1 MKQNKYGAR
10 KTVCQHGHKHDSAR
24 EARKCAELH
33 LRQRAGEINGL
44 QVQEF
49 FPFILNG
56 SVVKLKNG
64 HKAGITVDF
73 TFCENGRKVAVDSKG
88 FVVRDFPL
96 RWAMA
101 QHLYPEIEWRL
112 A

>member
-1 MKQNKYGAR
+1 MSKYGAI
-10 KTVCQHGHKHDSAR
+10 KSVCSHGHKHDSRR
-24 EARKCAELH
+24 EQRKCDELH
-33 LRQRAGEINGL
+33 LLQRAGEITGL

-49 FPFILNG
+49 FPFIVNG

-73 TFCENGRKVAVDSKG
+73 TFCEKGRKVAMDSKG
-88 FVVRDFPL
+88 MIVRDFPL
-96 RWAMA
+96 RWALA
-101 QHLYPEIEWRL
+101 QHLYPDVEWRL